1 MISAST
7 LARAIALGR
16 LGFGVALLAAP
27 QRATGPW
34 LGADDAGRPG
44 TAVAVRGLGARDL
57 ALGAGTLACGKEDL
71 RLWVA
76 ASLIGDLADLTAT
89 LGAGDG
95 IPRSGRLAVA
105 GLAAGAVAL
114 GALALAELAREA
126 D

>member
-7 LARAIALGR
+7 LARGIALGR
-16 LGFGVALLAAP
+16 LGFGVALLGAP
-27 QRATGPW
+27 HRSTGPW
-34 LGADDAGRPG
+34 LGADASRPA

-57 ALGAGTLACGKEDL
+57 ALGAGTLACRNEDL

-76 ASLIGDLADLTAT
+76 ASLVGDLADLTAT

-105 GLAAGAVAL
+105 GLAAGAAAL
-114 GALALAELAREA
+114 GALALAGLARG
-126 D
+126 